1 MMSTGAR
8 RLAAMWLVAAWLLSA
23 GQARCEVAL
32 PPVNLGDS
40 TFQDGIA
47 GPGAMFQQ
55 TLSAYRANT
64 SRDENGRHLQG
75 MPKVTSVAVLTQLS
89 YLSEHRVL
97 GAYWGGEVIV
107 PFTHVRLKPPT
118 DEAIHATGAG
128 DIFVSPFILQ
138 WPAVSLSGRSF
149 WQRLNLNMTLPT
161 ARHGRP
167 GRMDLGSGALQ
178 LNPHYAFTW
187 EASPEWEI
195 SGRVHYLWVDGHHA
209 LVDGGEKS
217 RAQPGQAVHLNLAV
231 SRSANE
237 NLRIGGSMYVLM
249 QISNDRID
257 GADRPGRER
266 VFGFGPSLSWKRGR
280 TSLHAAAYIEAEAKM
295 RSEGSRLSLRYAVNL

>member
-8 RLAAMWLVAAWLLSA
+8 RLAAMWLVAAWVLSA

-40 TFQDGIA
+40 TFQDGVA

-55 TLSAYRANT
+55 TLSAYHANT
-64 SRDENGRHLQG
+64 SRDGNGRHLQG

-89 YLSEHRVL
+89 YLSELRVL
-97 GAYWGGEVIV
+97 GAYWGGEVMV
-107 PFTHVRLKPPT
+107 PFTHVRLQPPT

-138 WPAVSLSGRSF
+138 WPAVSLSGRPF

-161 ARHGRP
+161 ARHGRA
-167 GRMDLGSGALQ
+167 RRIDLGSGALQ

-187 EASPEWEI
+187 EASSEWEI
-195 SGRVHYLWVDGHHA
+195 SGRVHYLWMDGHHDP
-209 LVDGGEKS
+209 VDEDG
-217 RAQPGQAVHLNLAV
+217 RLRLQPGQAVHLNAAV
-231 SRSANE
+231 SRSVNDS
-237 NLRIGGSMYVLM
+237 LRIGGSMYALT
-249 QISNDRID
+249 QISDDRID
-257 GADRPGRER
+257 GVDQPGRER
-266 VFGFGPSLSWKRGR
+266 IIGFGPSLSWKRGR
-280 TSLHAAAYIEAEAKM
+280 TSFYAAAYIEAEAKL
-295 RSEGSRLSLRYAVNL
+295 RSEGSRVSLRYAVNL

>member
-1 MMSTGAR
+1 MSTGPC
-8 RLAAMWLVAAWLLSA
+8 RLAAIWMIAAWLMSA

-55 TLSAYRANT
+55 TLSVYHANT
-64 SRDENGRHLQG
+64 SRDRNGDHLQG
-75 MPKVTSVAVLTQLS
+75 TPEVTSVALLTQLS

-107 PFTHVRLKPPT
+107 PFSHVRLQPPT
-118 DEAIHATGAG
+118 GGAIHATGAG

-138 WPAVSLSGRSF
+138 WPAASLAGRPF
-149 WQRLNLNMTLPT
+149 WQRLNINMTLPT
-161 ARHGRP
+161 ARRGRA

-187 EASPEWEI
+187 ETSPAWEI
-195 SGRVHYLWVDGHHA
+195 SGRVHYLWVDGHHDPA
-209 LVDGGEKS
+209 GEREKS
-217 RAQPGQAVHLNLAV
+217 RVQPGQAVHLNAAV
-231 SRSANE
+231 SRSVND
-237 NLRIGGSMYVLM
+237 NLRIGGSMYALM
-249 QISNDRID
+249 QISDDRID
-257 GADRPGRER
+257 GASQPGRER
-266 VFGFGPSLSWKRGR
+266 TLGFGPSLSWKRGR
-280 TSLHAAAYIEAEAKM
+280 TSFHAAAYIETEAKL